1 MKSLKKVAHCIKHA
15 DDYQRTESVYPF
27 DDYVQEKWKKM
38 PAKIAK
44 HLKYSNKNKPKGIIG
59 EFPFYV
65 AAIFAFR

>member
-1 MKSLKKVAHCIKHA
+1 MDEEFKKAAHCIKHA

-38 PAKIAK
+38 PK

-65 AAIFAFR
+65 AVIFAFR